1 MRAVTFARSAP
12 RARRS
17 TRDLAVRQPRVQVR
31 SARAEIH
38 RARDGAPVWPAGR
51 PHARRSTRGQVAH
64 WEESRTEETT
74 MKTTNELAAVQG
86 NPGETWDE
94 ERIAATGLVPE
105 LEAQGGYKGPIDGLF
120 VLNGQPTLIRA
131 NPGAA
136 APGAERRGAIRLL
149 ERPNAGRAGALRR
162 VGLRA

>member
-1 MRAVTFARSAP
+1 
-12 RARRS
+12 
-17 TRDLAVRQPRVQVR
+17 
-31 SARAEIH
+31 
-38 RARDGAPVWPAGR
+38 
-51 PHARRSTRGQVAH
+51 
-64 WEESRTEETT
+64 
-74 MKTTNELAAVQG
+74 MKTTNERAAVQG
-86 NPGETWDE
+86 NPAETWDE

-162 VGLRA
+162 VGLRAQRKQQPQQRGYAPGPRGRKRRGPSQGTGTTRTWRAA